1 MTAPISPILNLSKE
15 SKSKI
20 LYGKKKVK
28 SFPLSFWLMSLL
40 VGCAVFTIIRTSQ
53 IHFDDV
59 TTTTTPELIE
69 PIENLASSTL
79 QGGAKDPKQAEGDK
93 SPYRPSLIGL
103 PDFEPCR
110 SLQEV
115 NAANIDEELLFW
127 WDGQPKLC
135 QLIRKLKGGV
145 NHIEDPG
152 SPAVLNL
159 NINCTNLTHNN
170 GLGPGNWLV
179 GFYMARLAAAF
190 TSVHLKFECSA
201 ANYKTEVLPFLQG
214 CYLPVTD
221 RYPPVKDR
229 WPQENA
235 TEHLLCGWDMMT
247 APIQLAALE
256 IRDAMRHLVLSATG
270 FERPPLSVPVNT
282 TMFGQVSFD
291 EVAIHFRCGDVIK
304 MTNPRG
310 DYGFTRYSEYK
321 KRISPDAKSIG
332 IITQSFDKSRLR
344 DQDQEHTEVCRD
356 LVHLLVGRMR
366 KDYPRATVSIRNG
379 PSETLPLAY
388 SRLAVAEQSI
398 IGLSSFSAFP
408 ILANYGTSYFE
419 EGRFLVNKWLNFVP
433 ELMGNVEPIKNG
445 EFLRNRR
452 IMKKGINFTKDW
464 ILG

>member
-1 MTAPISPILNLSKE
+1 MHGE
-15 SKSKI
+15 
-20 LYGKKKVK
+20 KKVK

-79 QGGAKDPKQAEGDK
+79 QGGAKDPKQVKGDK

-170 GLGPGNWLV
+170 GLGSGNWLV

-190 TSVHLKFECSA
+190 ASVHLKFECSA

-235 TEHLLCGWDMMT
+235 TQHLLCGWDMKT

-310 DYGFTRYSEYK
+310 DYALHVTPPST
-321 KRISPDAKSIG
+321 KRG
-332 IITQSFDKSRLR
+332 SRL
-344 DQDQEHTEVCRD
+344 TPS
-356 LVHLLVGRMR
+356 RMESSR
-366 KDYPRATVSIRNG
+366 KVLINHDFATKIKNTRKFTV
-379 PSETLPLAY
+379 TWFTCW
-388 SRLAVAEQSI
+388 LAVC
-398 IGLSSFSAFP
+398 GRTTRGPLSVFATDHQKP
-408 ILANYGTSYFE
+408 CHLHIH
-419 EGRFLVNKWLNFVP
+419 VWLLPN
-433 ELMGNVEPIKNG
+433 
-445 EFLRNRR
+445 NRS
-452 IMKKGINFTKDW
+452 
-464 ILG
+464 